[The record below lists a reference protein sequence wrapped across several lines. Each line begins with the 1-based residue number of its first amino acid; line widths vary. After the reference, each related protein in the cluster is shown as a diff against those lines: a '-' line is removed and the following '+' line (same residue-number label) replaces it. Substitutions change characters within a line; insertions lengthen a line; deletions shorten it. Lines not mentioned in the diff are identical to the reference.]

1 MVDDGLQ
8 YDRMVE
14 GALRGVVRQAL
25 DVAAR
30 KGLPGAHH
38 FYVTFRTRSPGV
50 AIPELLLAQYPEE
63 MTIVLQHQFRDLIVD
78 KDGFSVTL
86 SFGGRPAVL
95 VVPFSALAAF
105 VDPSVRFGL
114 QFDAAPEA
122 APVDQTAP
130 PANVE
135 RLDGQGGASGP
146 RTVDGDGAKEEQS
159 LPAGGAEVVTLDQFR
174 KK

>member
-1 MVDDGLQ
+1 MVDEGLQ

-30 KGLPGAHH
+30 LGLPGAHH
-38 FYVTFRTRSPGV
+38 FYVTFRTTATGV
-50 AIPELLLAQYPEE
+50 VIPDFLLTQYPEE
-63 MTIVLQHQFRDLIVD
+63 MTIVLQHQFRDLVVD
-78 KDGFSVTL
+78 GDGFSVTL
-86 SFGGRPAVL
+86 SFGGRPAML
-95 VVPFSALAAF
+95 VIPFDALAAF

-122 APVDQTAP
+122 APVDETAP

-135 RLDGQGGASGP
+135 RFDGQPAAGGP
-146 RTVDGDGAKEEQS
+146 RSAEGDGAGDAQPV
-159 LPAGGAEVVTLDQFR
+159 PAAGAEVVTLDQFR

>member
-1 MVDDGLQ
+1 MVDEGLQ

-25 DVAAR
+25 DVAAH

-38 FYVTFRTRSPGV
+38 FYITFRTRAPGV
-50 AIPELLLAQYPEE
+50 VIPDFLLAQYPEE

-78 KDGFSVTL
+78 KEGFSVTL

-95 VVPFSALAAF
+95 VVPFAALAAF

-122 APVDQTAP
+122 APVDETAP

-135 RLDGQGGASGP
+135 RFEGQPATGS
-146 RTVDGDGAKEEQS
+146 RTAEGDGAGDEQPV
-159 LPAGGAEVVTLDQFR
+159 PAAGAEVVTLDQFR

>member
-1 MVDDGLQ
+1 MVDEGLQ

-38 FYVTFRTRSPGV
+38 FYVTFRTRAPGV
-50 AIPELLLAQYPEE
+50 AIPEFLLAQYPEE

-135 RLDGQGGASGP
+135 RLDGQASPSGP
-146 RTVDGDGAKEEQS
+146 RIVAGDGAKDEQPV
-159 LPAGGAEVVTLDQFR
+159 PAGGAEVVTLDQFR

>member
-50 AIPELLLAQYPEE
+50 AIPEFLLAQYPEE

-114 QFDAAPEA
+114 QFNAAPEA

-146 RTVDGDGAKEEQS
+146 RIVDGDGAKEEQP